1 MNMHRNTFLNSPG
14 FLNERFEMIDRRQC
28 YFAGQITGVEGYV
41 ESAASGLV
49 CGISLARDLLG
60 LSPLV
65 FPSCTAIGAMGR
77 YVSVPNSGFQPM
89 NCTYGLLD
97 DLPVEPGKR
106 RIRNKNERYEK
117 IAERALNH
125 WASQMDMVREGVIS
139 P

>member
-1 MNMHRNTFLNSPG
+1 M
-14 FLNERFEMIDRRQC
+14 
-28 YFAGQITGVEGYV
+28 

-60 LSPLV
+60 LPPLV
-65 FPSCTAIGAMGR
+65 FPSYTAIGAMGR

-106 RIRNKNERYEK
+106 RIRNKNDRYEK

-125 WASQMDMVREGVIS
+125 WASQMDTVREGVIS